1 MAITQVDLNN
11 CFELTYI
18 FVTSLTAF
26 LWIASDF
33 LVKNELLWFNT
44 ERIYST
50 MEKKK
55 PRQIWSLKSRN
66 VSTTES

>member
-11 CFELTYI
+11 CFELTHI
-18 FVTSLTAF
+18 FVISLTAF

-50 MEKKK
+50 MEKKNK
-55 PRQIWSLKSRN
+55 QAN
-66 VSTTES
+66 MVT